1 MYTAVGTQVRARAC
15 CRGCQVVLWLP
26 GGAAWLPT
34 GEMSGFRRRF
44 SFTLPPFYYR
54 CTQPHHCV
62 TLSHMRGLRHRVAA
76 SCNCELR
83 VHFERSYC
91 SFAPDKRAFV
101 PGVVRARRYF
111 YTSSRIL
118 SSQTNSSY
126 ARRVCRIYRKLA
138 EPN

>member
-1 MYTAVGTQVRARAC
+1 MAGRHMTIA
-15 CRGCQVVLWLP
+15 
-26 GGAAWLPT
+26 
-34 GEMSGFRRRF
+34 
-44 SFTLPPFYYR
+44 PFFIDA
-54 CTQPHHCV
+54 
-62 TLSHMRGLRHRVAA
+62 LSHIIVSHSVTCVGLGHRVAA

-111 YTSSRIL
+111 YTFFSYSQLSNEFIVCASRL
-118 SSQTNSSY
+118 PDL
-126 ARRVCRIYRKLA
+126 RKLA